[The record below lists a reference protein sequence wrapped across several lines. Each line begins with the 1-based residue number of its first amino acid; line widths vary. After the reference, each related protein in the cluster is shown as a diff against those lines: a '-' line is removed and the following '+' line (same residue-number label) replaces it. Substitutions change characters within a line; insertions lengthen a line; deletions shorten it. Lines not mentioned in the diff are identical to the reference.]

1 MPKVSATID
10 QSDFKTRLKAQT
22 IEVDGVD
29 GLIKE
34 VVKFLAEL
42 ILNKKQLK
50 DELHV
55 IRNFRMGNK
64 IISAIRVFQPLE
76 SDIKV
81 TSKTTAEALGQ
92 IGTALTELAQLG
104 QQFSTS
110 VYLEGKLIFIIN
122 WVFKFAEEDD

>member
-1 MPKVSATID
+1 
-10 QSDFKTRLKAQT
+10 
-22 IEVDGVD
+22 
-29 GLIKE
+29 
-34 VVKFLAEL
+34 
-42 ILNKKQLK
+42 
-50 DELHV
+50 
-55 IRNFRMGNK
+55 
-64 IISAIRVFQPLE
+64 
-76 SDIKV
+76 V